1 MQEVAN
7 GILVSFEK
15 HQQEVTGEAMRLLKV
30 CDGEKSRSEL
40 QHALGLKHEEHFRA
54 AYLSPALELGVLE
67 MTRPKTPKS
76 RLQRYRRTQKGKK
89 LV

>member
-1 MQEVAN
+1 MKDPVARAGEV
-7 GILVSFEK
+7 
-15 HQQEVTGEAMRLLKV
+15 MRLLKV

-54 AYLSPALELGVLE
+54 AYLLPALELCVLE
-67 MTRPKTPKS
+67 MTRPQTPKS
-76 RLQRYRRTQKGKK
+76 RLQRYRRTQKGSR